1 MLKKSISLILVILS
15 CLCFIMLTGCGSQS
29 FNYSYEKNSSSSDT
43 AVTDLTG
50 NVNLTLPTDGTEL
63 SRKNSS
69 GVITTKIKL
78 DKTSVVKT
86 MASSGVAKI
95 EVTFA
100 FTKIEDSKGEGASQ
114 TCSFLLKLF
123 REEEI
128 NGVKEYVRCETVK
141 STKDLMMIGD
151 SYTYVYSFN
160 ADVSTVRNFKIELF
174 DEIV

>member
-1 MLKKSISLILVILS
+1 
-15 CLCFIMLTGCGSQS
+15 MLTGCGSQS
-29 FNYSYEKNSSSSDT
+29 FNYSYEKNSSSSVSV
-43 AVTDLTG
+43 VTDLTG
-50 NVNLTLPTDGTEL
+50 NINLTLPTDGTEL
-63 SRKNSS
+63 SRKNSN

-86 MASSGVAKI
+86 MASDNVANI
-95 EVTFA
+95 EITFTL
-100 FTKIEDSKGEGASQ
+100 TKIEDSKGEGASQ

-123 REEEI
+123 REEEVS
-128 NGVKEYVRCETVK
+128 GAKEYVRCETVK

-160 ADVSTVRNFKIELF
+160 ADVSSVRNFKIELF